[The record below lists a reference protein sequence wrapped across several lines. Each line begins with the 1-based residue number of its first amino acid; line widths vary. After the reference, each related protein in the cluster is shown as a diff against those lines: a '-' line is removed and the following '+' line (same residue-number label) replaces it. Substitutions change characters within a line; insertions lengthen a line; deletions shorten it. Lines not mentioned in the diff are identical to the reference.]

1 MALRT
6 FRYRLYPTKAQERL
20 FEQTLDACRWVYN
33 KTLEVRK
40 AAWEE
45 RQESLNLYATNR
57 LLTQWKK
64 ERPAL
69 KVAYSQALQNA
80 QERVDLGF
88 KAFFRRVK
96 AGETPGY
103 PRFRGRDRYDSWTY
117 PQFGFSLD
125 SEHRR
130 VNLSKI
136 GAIKVVLH
144 RPIEGQIKTLTI
156 RRTATGDWYACFS
169 CEIELAPQ
177 PYAGQA
183 VGVDMGL
190 HSFATLSNGAKVEN
204 PRFFRSDEKALAR
217 AQRRLAKA
225 EKGTSLRAKR
235 RRVVAQIHE
244 RIANRRRDFAHKVGR
259 QLADNYGLIVF
270 EDLNT
275 TGMLANHC
283 LAKSI
288 ADAAWSQLIQY
299 TTYKAEWAGRRV
311 ILVNPR
317 NTSQMCSG
325 CGTLVAKDLS
335 VRVHVCPECGL
346 ILDRDENA
354 AVNILR
360 LGLQAVGIESLEA
373 QPVQGWE

>member
-1 MALRT
+1 MALRAY
-6 FRYRLYPTKAQERL
+6 RYRLYPTKAQEKL

-64 ERPAL
+64 ERLSL
-69 KVAYSQALQNA
+69 KVAFSQALQDA

-96 AGETPGY
+96 SGETPGY
-103 PRFRGRDRYDSWTY
+103 PRFRGRHRYDSWTY

-125 SEHRR
+125 ADHRR

-136 GAIKVVLH
+136 GAIKIVLH
-144 RPIEGQIKTLTI
+144 RPVEGQIKTLTI
-156 RRTATGDWYACFS
+156 RRTTTGNWYACFS
-169 CEIELAPQ
+169 CEVELASQ
-177 PYAGQA
+177 TCASQA
-183 VGVDMGL
+183 VGVDVGL
-190 HSFATLSNGAKVEN
+190 ASFATLSTGEKIAN

-225 EKGTSLRAKR
+225 EKGTLLRVKR
-235 RRVVAQIHE
+235 RQAVAQVHE
-244 RIANRRRDFAHKVGR
+244 RIANRRHDFAHKIGR
-259 QLADNYGLIVF
+259 QLADCYGLVVF

-288 ADAAWSQLIQY
+288 ADAAWNQLIQY
-299 TTYKAEWAGRRV
+299 TTYKAEDAGHRV
-311 ILVNPR
+311 VLVNPR
-317 NTSQMCSG
+317 NTSKMCSG
-325 CGTLVAKDLS
+325 CGTLVDKDLS
-335 VRVHVCPECGL
+335 VRVHICPECGL
-346 ILDRDENA
+346 VLDRDENA
-354 AVNILR
+354 AMNILR
-360 LGLQAVGIESLEA
+360 LGLQAVGIQSLEA
-373 QPVQGWE
+373 QPV